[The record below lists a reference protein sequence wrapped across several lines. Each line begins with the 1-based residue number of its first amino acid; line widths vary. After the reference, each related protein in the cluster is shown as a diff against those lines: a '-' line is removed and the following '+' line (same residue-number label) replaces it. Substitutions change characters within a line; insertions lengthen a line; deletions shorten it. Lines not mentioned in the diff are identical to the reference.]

1 MGRNSFFGLFSGS
14 ISTALT
20 TGMPDSFRPS
30 LPVKQPVRQ
39 NFVHVRLAEDQHPV
53 QALATHRA
61 TNS

>member
-30 LPVKQPVRQ
+30 LPVKQTW
-39 NFVHVRLAEDQHPV
+39 LALT
-53 QALATHRA
+53 A
-61 TNS
+61 